1 MPSIMLNEF
10 IRNVDSSIAKYQAEK
25 VKSTEAIE
33 KLSYTLTQS
42 LILINSNI
50 SQSYLNN
57 SFELGQ
63 DPDFDEF

>member
-1 MPSIMLNEF
+1 MLNEF